1 MAQSPG
7 QLGVN
12 LQIKVRIG
20 IIHYF
25 LHLELIEA
33 HQPIG
38 LVKAVF
44 THQRGLFQCRQAL
57 IVGID
62 GNIARI
68 VDTPH
73 RRSLIEGRRKIQN
86 ILVRLGGSAYYHLC
100 ALSCR
105 SETRSVAVFLAFFR
119 TFKDSLLDVA
129 HRRIYTLMV
138 FLRGKQFQVLLLRY
152 LDIDAETVGIK
163 PCLIHQFAAGTGNAL
178 QMDISVETMD
188 SAEVLGNAHQA
199 FHRVIGITHHPTAQE
214 KPFDIV
220 AAIELHGEV
229 YKLGHRQRG
238 TRQVVAAA
246 VDAVGAVVDA
256 IIGKHHFEQGDTT
269 AVLGKTMADAPATHS
284 VPQHACLAGAH
295 RTTGGARDVILCR
308 LCQYLQFIENV
319 FIHNTCVKSSNNT
332 FQKQKRPPVV
342 AVFRS
347 IKYAFF
353 LTS

>member
-33 HQPIG
+33 HQPVS

-44 THQRGLFQCRQAL
+44 AHQRGLFQCRQAL

-86 ILVRLGGSAYYHLC
+86 ILVRLGGSAYYHMC

-105 SETRSVAVFLAFFR
+105 SETMSVAVFLAFFR

-163 PCLIHQFAAGTGNAL
+163 SCLIHQFAAGTGNAL

-214 KPFDIV
+214 KPFDVV
-220 AAIELHGEV
+220 AAIKLHGEV
-229 YKLGHRQRG
+229 HKLGHRQRG

-256 IIGKHHFEQGDTT
+256 IIGKHHFEQGNAT
-269 AVLGKTMADAPATHS
+269 AVLGKAVTDTPTTHS
-284 VPQHACLAGAH
+284 VP
-295 RTTGGARDVILCR
+295 
-308 LCQYLQFIENV
+308 
-319 FIHNTCVKSSNNT
+319 
-332 FQKQKRPPVV
+332 
-342 AVFRS
+342 
-347 IKYAFF
+347 
-353 LTS
+353 